1 MAGSGGASRPA
12 RLSDASLIEAGGQ
25 FAGLRLAVLA
35 AGGPLAIWI
44 TFTALGRAPAFND
57 FHSYW
62 LAGRLLL
69 NGQSPYDL
77 EAMRALGRAEGLQF
91 VLGTGYSYPLPFAF
105 AMIPFSLLPF
115 LPAVLLFNTISLVGF
130 GWLVGWWLTR
140 HHPGASSRRLAA
152 AAALAGLFPPVYGT
166 IDNGQANLVV
176 LVPLALGLGLIVG
189 DHRRDRIGG
198 ALLGLAAVVKIVP
211 AAVVIPLLIARRW
224 SADVALVGA
233 AVAVIVIA
241 SFLAPAAQGAAW
253 LSRLIEPDPY
263 FTNQSLN
270 GFVSRLVLES
280 GRTLPLAMKAFDP
293 APVATAAAL
302 ALGLVTLLVLLQ
314 SLRISSTFPTLALG
328 LALALVAATIGA
340 PKNSFWNQALALPAL
355 GLMLAVEAPDLAL
368 GRFGLLDRCLLLAFW
383 VGSGIEFVIWIEPLP
398 KLGPLSAMTTLAQ
411 SAALYGTLALWCL
424 LVRRLRM
431 TASRGEPP
439 GGARSSGDEATV

>member
-1 MAGSGGASRPA
+1 M
-12 RLSDASLIEAGGQ
+12 
-25 FAGLRLAVLA
+25 
-35 AGGPLAIWI
+35 PLGIWI
-44 TFTALGRAPAFND
+44 TFIALGRAPAFND

-77 EAMRALGRAEGLQF
+77 EAMRALGKAEGLQF

-105 AMIPFSLLPF
+105 LMIPFALLPF
-115 LPAVLLFNTISLVGF
+115 MPAVLLFNAIALVGF
-130 GWLVGWWLTR
+130 GWLVAWWLTR
-140 HHPGASSRRLAA
+140 HHPGASPRRLVA

-176 LVPLALGLGLIVG
+176 LLPLALGLARIVN
-189 DHRRDRIGG
+189 DRRRDQVGG

-211 AAVVIPLLIARRW
+211 AAVVVPLLIARRW
-224 SADVALVGA
+224 SASVALVGA
-233 AVAVIVIA
+233 AIGTIMIA
-241 SFLAPAAQGAAW
+241 GILAPAAQGAGW

-293 APVATAAAL
+293 SPVATAAAL
-302 ALGLVTLLVLLQ
+302 TLGLVTLLVLVQ
-314 SLRISSTFPTLALG
+314 SLRISSAFPTLALG

-340 PKNSFWNQALALPAL
+340 PKNSFWNQALAMPAL
-355 GLMLAVEAPDLAL
+355 GLLLAVEAPDLRL
-368 GRFGLLDRCLLLAFW
+368 GRFDSLDRFLLLVFW
-383 VGSGIEFVIWIEPLP
+383 VGSAIEFVIWIEPLP
-398 KLGPLSAMTTLAQ
+398 KVGPISVVTTLAQ
-411 SAALYGTLALWCL
+411 SAALYGMLALWAL

-431 TASRGEPP
+431 ATSEGSRPYGV
-439 GGARSSGDEATV
+439 RSSVDER